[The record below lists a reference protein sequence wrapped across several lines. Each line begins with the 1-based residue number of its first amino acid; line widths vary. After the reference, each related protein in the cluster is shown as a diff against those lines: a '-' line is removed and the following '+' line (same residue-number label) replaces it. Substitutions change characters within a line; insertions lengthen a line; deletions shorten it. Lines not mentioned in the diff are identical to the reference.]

1 MVDTRSHSF
10 EEASRTGNY
19 IPSVSSHSRSGS
31 SQGRESIRIT
41 EFATINL
48 PFFES
53 TASQLPRTPRAQTC
67 RIPISSSKEN
77 RLASPER
84 GRSRVRTITSSS
96 AVRSPLRSTVSPDR
110 FIPKRDFVEPKSA
123 TFRVAKL
130 PQQLSPQERLFRRLP
145 LGDDPFL
152 PANYPR
158 TPTRGRQRPVSLQ
171 RIPRQRPH
179 LVTELTTTNSSNTV
193 HQNLTQTSLSAVWNV
208 GGATAARGGDH
219 VAPSSTNS
227 MPTISSNRT
236 LAPNFEAHFLP
247 KKPRCSEFMIHE
259 SRLALALGIDPTNRL
274 LSTSLRCL
282 EAPLS
287 PTSPD
292 FERLSP
298 FVWKDNAWKKVERE
312 NCEY

>member
-10 EEASRTGNY
+10 EEASQTGSY
-19 IPSVSSHSRSGS
+19 IPSFSSHSRSGS
-31 SQGRESIRIT
+31 SQGGESIRIT

-53 TASQLPRTPRAQTC
+53 AASQLPQTPRAQIC
-67 RIPISSSKEN
+67 RVPVSSSKEN

-96 AVRSPLRSTVSPDR
+96 VVRSPLRSTISPDR

-152 PANYPR
+152 PVTSPR
-158 TPTRGRQRPVSLQ
+158 TPTRGRQHPVGPQ

-179 LVTELTTTNSSNTV
+179 LVTELTTTNSNNTV
-193 HQNLTQTSLSAVWNV
+193 HENLTQANPSAVWNV

-219 VAPSSTNS
+219 VAPATNS
-227 MPTISSNRT
+227 MPNISSNRT
-236 LAPNFEAHFLP
+236 LAPNFEANFLP
-247 KKPRCSEFMIHE
+247 KKPICSEGMIHE

-312 NCEY
+312 TCEY